1 MALDTGG
8 ARVAGEWIR
17 AAQPD
22 YPCLIDTR
30 HVVAGLY
37 GMSNVPSAVWIDETG
52 CIVRPAENCGSSDA
66 WRFGFDRDT
75 GEMGAGVATDATTR
89 HEIYFAAIRDWTDK
103 GTDSRHVPR
112 EDSSGCGTALDTN
125 EARAAVFFRLATH
138 LRERGYAAA
147 ARKWFEAAAGLSP
160 RNWRMKRELWTLDD
174 PGNLYAGDFLAEVD
188 ALGEEHYYDPPA
200 IDGMPQQATRRSF
213 GLANDT

>member
-1 MALDTGG
+1 VAFDTGG
-8 ARVAGEWIR
+8 APVVGEWIR

-37 GMSNVPSAVWIDETG
+37 GMTNVPSAVWIDEAG
-52 CIVRPAENCGSSDA
+52 CIVRAAENCGSSDA

-75 GEMGAGVATDATTR
+75 GEMGAGVAADATTR
-89 HEIYFAAIRDWTDK
+89 HEIYFAAVRDWADK
-103 GTDSRHVPR
+103 GIGSCHVPR
-112 EDSSGCGTALDTN
+112 EDSAAGGTALGTD
-125 EARAAVFFRLATH
+125 EARAVVIFRLATH
-138 LRERGYAAA
+138 LRECGHVAA
-147 ARKWFEAAAGLSP
+147 ARKWFEHAADLSP
-160 RNWRMKRELWTLDD
+160 RGWRMKRELWTLDD
-174 PGNLYAGDFLAEVD
+174 PGNLYAGDFMAEVD

-200 IDGMPQQATRRSF
+200 IDGMPQQATKRAF